1 MKKIVDSES
10 KKTIKILTIS
20 GILISIFVAIVLN
33 FGTVREMTKSLFTVL
48 SPFIWGLLFSVVA
61 LKPTRKIE
69 NTLPKKW
76 TLKTRRFI
84 ASLIAILLLVLIIVI
99 VIVVVAPKLIESIAS
114 LSIAIAN
121 YATNPSTWI
130 NGLKNTFHISNDTV
144 SIIYDYSNEIVQS
157 TWKLLQGFVPNLLS
171 ATVATVSSIVNFILG
186 FIVSLYI
193 LIDRGRLSFSLKKVS
208 SVLLDK
214 DKYVKGRSVMYLA
227 FEKFSNFFSGKM
239 LDSLIIGIICF
250 IAMFFINKQYAVL
263 IAVVV
268 GITNIIPFFGPFIG
282 AIPCALILLIVDPVD
297 ALLFIIVIIVLQQL
311 DGNIIGPKIL
321 GDSVGLSSLWIMFA
335 ILVGGAYFGF
345 FGMLLGVP
353 VFAVIYYIIKE
364 YVDEKYEKIKD
375 AIE

>member
-20 GILISIFVAIVLN
+20 GILISLFVAIVLN